1 MANTLTINTRL
12 INLNW
17 TTATNYTIR
26 LGSDVVREVDGNRSP
41 SPAVNNLKVFSSF
54 STFPSYESVAPAYNS
69 TGSYITT
76 ASITFDRPLSI
87 NTTPYNVLLY
97 KKGSGSDTLV
107 ATIASTDSRIV
118 KNNKTITID
127 LRNLLEGSSTYYL
140 AADSGIFIDM
150 FKFPTPAL
158 TEAIF
163 KYSTAAG
170 PQRVRISPLNGTTGT
185 FETTASIF
193 FDRNMFFDTQDLTRN
208 ITVKTSTGTDFLKF
222 YSTST
227 GVSIVNTSLNVSLLS
242 KPMPEGE
249 YYINYSDKF
258 VRDQYTFPA
267 TGISN
272 SSTFR
277 WKQTS
282 ISNMTSRRYK
292 ANVPYQLFTA
302 TTPQVLDV
310 DLNSSKQYTF
320 TLNSNSGTFTST
332 NGVITGTTWVYQGT
346 KQEINSEIPNVRFTR
361 SEVERNNDI
370 TFNYTLTKDGTLLVN
385 NTYDL
390 VGIPF
395 PLASPLTLT
404 ISQPRIIDE
413 TITFTAS
420 VSTATQLNGTVEFK
434 SDGVVIATAPINIAG
449 VASTVTAIASTGTK
463 AIFASFIEPTTNDGN
478 RYETLNSVTQQI
490 FVDLGQRLSTG
501 TLVLSSLG
509 RITAG
514 NNSTILNAS
523 LNTSTVFTGTESGR
537 VSIANSSFKSVTSE
551 IVTAKVVD
559 FAPSTGD
566 GFNNNF
572 QPGYIQLE
580 TLDGFNFEFG
590 EYFTLWFDLAKL
602 LSDNNLQ
609 PQPTTFVANDMVIT
623 QVDTVNKRLYLFESS
638 ESTYSYSDILDD
650 IAESAD
656 NLNLTNADL
665 SIYFKLLNRGS
676 FWEADIDADKIE
688 ITTSYASSSTTQTY
702 SPARKLTTSTFVN
715 NTATYS
721 LGSFASGEYVFYADW
736 EGRPVAPKYYGQ
748 TSTTITQIILPKTR
762 VVSRI
767 SPKTKTFTYYNVDR
781 SINTCSVGVSVA
793 NWFNESAPTGT
804 ITLNDGATQLA
815 STSTFNK
822 YENIRVTPTSRTT
835 SPTGHYVL
843 NFTTTASLADVVFAS
858 GNSVV
863 DGDALVSKLQLY
875 VNGVAYTNTASG
887 GGSVTDIFYKV
898 VNTGTSYW
906 LEVWNPVAFT
916 DNGYPFNQ
924 RGDSGDRDISIFNQW
939 TSLSNVSVK
948 VIKTVNTSWNTLV
961 WNPSAISGQLD
972 SGARTLT
979 MTYSGDTYNFS
990 TSTTS
995 TFIGVTKA
1003 TVSGAVVLQTGTQ
1016 ISANLNG
1023 AYPVNPVVLKS
1034 HPNFFY
1040 KNTAT
1045 TITGWPLYN
1054 GGENEEFGLF
1064 SGVGSL
1070 EDPISFPAT
1079 SIPIV
1084 GRVSSFPLPNVGT
1097 YTQVVA
1103 IIYYNTATSVN
1114 DLVFV
1119 KDPGFGTQWEGGGTL
1134 SKWVNNYGTGTVI
1147 TSATATSTGT
1157 VSFGSTSS
1165 TGLHSITISADQYMN
1180 TATIGKFLV

>member
-17 TTATNYTIR
+17 TTATNYTIK
-26 LGSDVVREVDGNRSP
+26 LGSDLVREVGGNRSP
-41 SPAVNNLKVFSSF
+41 SPAVDNLKVFTSF

-87 NTTPYNVLLY
+87 NTTTYNVLLY
-97 KKGSGSDTLV
+97 KKGSGSDSLI
-107 ATIASTDSRIV
+107 ATIPSTDSRIV

-127 LRNLLEGSSTYYL
+127 LRNLLEGASTYYL
-140 AADSGIFIDM
+140 AANSGIFIDM
-150 FKFPTPAL
+150 FKFPAPAL
-158 TEAIF
+158 TESIF

-170 PQRVRISPLNGTTGT
+170 PQVVRTSPTNGTTGT

-227 GVSIVNTSLNVSLLS
+227 GVSIVSTALNVSLLS

-258 VRDQYTFPA
+258 VRDQFTFPA
-267 TGISN
+267 TAISN

-282 ISNMTSRRYK
+282 ISNMSSRRYQ
-292 ANVPYQLFTA
+292 ANSAYQLFTA

-320 TLNSNSGTFTST
+320 TLNSTSGTFTST

-346 KQEINSEIPNVRFTR
+346 KSQINTEIPNVRFTR
-361 SEVERNNDI
+361 SEANRNNDI

-390 VGIPF
+390 IGIPF

-413 TITFTAS
+413 GITFTAS

-463 AIFASFIEPTTNDGN
+463 AIFASFIEPTTNNGD
-478 RYETLNSVTQQI
+478 RYETLNSTVQQI

-514 NNSTILNAS
+514 DNSNILNVS

-537 VSIANSSFKSVTSE
+537 VSLANSSFKAISSE
-551 IVTAKVVD
+551 IVAAKVVNSV
-559 FAPSTGD
+559 PSTGD
-566 GFNNNF
+566 GFNGNF
-572 QPGYIQLE
+572 EPGYIQLE

-609 PQPTTFVANDMVIT
+609 PQPTTFIANDMVIT
-623 QVDTVNKRLYLFESS
+623 EVDTVNKRLYLFESS

-650 IAESAD
+650 VAEIAN
-656 NLNLTNADL
+656 NLSVTSADL
-665 SIYFKLLNRGS
+665 SIYFKLLSRGG
-676 FWEADIDADKIE
+676 FWAANIDADKVE
-688 ITTSYASSSTTQTY
+688 ITTSYATSSTTQTY
-702 SPARKLTTSTFVN
+702 SPVRKITTATFVN
-715 NTATYS
+715 NTASYS
-721 LGSFASGEYVFYADW
+721 LGTLASGEYAFYADW

-748 TSTTITQIILPKTR
+748 TSTAITQTILPK
-762 VVSRI
+762 VKLVPRI
-767 SPKTKTFTYYNVDR
+767 DPKTKSFTYYNVDR
-781 SINTCSVGVSVA
+781 SINTCSVGVSLS
-793 NWFNESAPTGT
+793 NWFDENPPTGT

-822 YENIRVTPTSRTT
+822 YENIRITPTSRTT

-843 NFTTTASLADVVFAS
+843 NFTTTASLADVVFPS
-858 GNSVV
+858 GNSQASDVL
-863 DGDALVSKLQLY
+863 ASNLQLY
-875 VNGVAYTNTASG
+875 VNGVPYNNT
-887 GGSVTDIFYKV
+887 GSNTSSVFYKIIS
-898 VNTGTSYW
+898 TGTSKW
-906 LEVWNPVAFT
+906 LEVWAPVEFNGT
-916 DNGYPFNQ
+916 GYPWNQ
-924 RGDSGDRDISIFNQW
+924 RGDSGDRDLSVFTQW
-939 TSLSNVSVK
+939 TTLTNVTVK
-948 VIKTVNTSWNTLV
+948 VIKNVNTSWNTLV
-961 WNPSAISGQLD
+961 WEPSAIGGQLD

-979 MTYSGDTYNFS
+979 MSYSGDTYNFS

-995 TFIGVTKA
+995 TFIGITKA
-1003 TVSGAVVLQTGTQ
+1003 TITNAVVLRSGTQ
-1016 ISANLNG
+1016 TTGNLNG
-1023 AYPVNPVVLKS
+1023 AYPVNPVVLRS
-1034 HPNFFY
+1034 HSNILSR
-1040 KNTAT
+1040 NTASSV
-1045 TITGWPLYN
+1045 TGWPLYT
-1054 GGENEEFGLF
+1054 GGEGEEEGVFDEFGF
-1064 SGVGSL
+1064 Q
-1070 EDPISFPAT
+1070 PT
-1079 SIPIV
+1079 
-1084 GRVSSFPLPNVGT
+1084 LPNYTGT
-1097 YTQVVA
+1097 ITIIGSTSTFVNGSPWTGPSSDYDAVV
-1103 IIYYNTATSVN
+1103 YYNTASSVN
-1114 DLVFV
+1114 DILYIKTPVI
-1119 KDPGFGTQWEGGGTL
+1119 GWRGAGTL
-1134 SKWVNNYGTGTVI
+1134 SKWSPNYNTGTVV

-1165 TGLHSITISADQYMN
+1165 TGLHSMTVSADQYMN
-1180 TATIGKFLV
+1180 TATIGKYFV

>member
-17 TTATNYTIR
+17 TTATNYVIKLTE
-26 LGSDVVREVDGNRSP
+26 GVVREVEGNRSP
-41 SPAVNNLKVFSSF
+41 SPAVDNLKVFTSF

-69 TGSYITT
+69 TGSFITT
-76 ASITFDRPLSI
+76 ASITFNRPLSI
-87 NTTPYNVLLY
+87 NTTTYNVLLY
-97 KKGSGSDTLV
+97 KKGSGSDTLIS
-107 ATIASTDSRIV
+107 TIASTDSRIV

-127 LRNLLEGSSTYYL
+127 LRNLLEGNSTYYL

-150 FKFPTPAL
+150 FKFPAPAL
-158 TEAIF
+158 TESIF

-170 PQRVRISPLNGTTGT
+170 PQVVRTSPTNGTTGT

-277 WKQTS
+277 WRQTS

-320 TLNSNSGTFTST
+320 TLNSTSGTFTST

-346 KQEINSEIPNVRFTR
+346 KQQINSEIPNVRFTR

-395 PLASPLTLT
+395 PLATPLTLT

-509 RITAG
+509 RIAIG
-514 NNSTILNAS
+514 DNSNILNAS

-537 VSIANSSFKSVTSE
+537 VSLANSSFKPVNSE
-551 IVTAKVVD
+551 IVFSKIVD
-559 FAPSTGD
+559 FRSATGSD
-566 GFNNNF
+566 FDNNF

-590 EYFTLWFDLAKL
+590 EYFTLYYTRDWPENQGPDYFFA
-602 LSDNNLQ
+602 
-609 PQPTTFVANDMVIT
+609 TDMVI
-623 QVDTVNKRLYLFESS
+623 VDIDVANKRLYVFEIT
-638 ESTYSYSDILDD
+638 EDTLIYDD
-650 IAESAD
+650 VLTAANAD
-656 NLNLTNADL
+656 RINLNLTYAQV
-665 SIYFKLLNRGS
+665 SAKLKMLNRGGL
-676 FWEADIDADKIE
+676 WTAPDADMIDV
-688 ITTSYASSSTTQTY
+688 TTSYASSSTTQTY
-702 SPARKLTTSTFVN
+702 SPARKLTTATFVN
-715 NTATYS
+715 NTTSYS

-748 TSTTITQIILPKTR
+748 TSTAITQTILPK
-762 VVSRI
+762 VKLVSRI
-767 SPKTKTFTYYNVDR
+767 APKTKTFTYYNVDR
-781 SINTCSVGVSVA
+781 SINTCSVGVSIA
-793 NWFNESAPTGT
+793 NWFSEYPPTGT

-815 STSTFNK
+815 STSTLKK
-822 YENIRVTPTSRTT
+822 YENIRITPSSRTT

-858 GNSVV
+858 GNSVTSDV
-863 DGDALVSKLQLY
+863 LSSKLQLY

-887 GGSVTDIFYKV
+887 GGAVTDIFYKI

-906 LEVWNPVAFT
+906 LEAWNPVAFT

-924 RGDSGDRDISIFNQW
+924 RGDSGDRDLSIFNEW
-939 TSLSNVSVK
+939 TGLSNVSVK

-961 WNPSAISGQLD
+961 WDPSAIGGQLD
-972 SGARTLT
+972 SGSRTLT
-979 MTYSGDTYNFS
+979 MTYSGDTYNES

-1023 AYPVNPVVLKS
+1023 AYPENPVVLKS
-1034 HPNFFY
+1034 HTTTLSR
-1040 KNTAT
+1040 NTAST
-1045 TITGWPLYN
+1045 YTGWPLFN
-1054 GGENEEFGLF
+1054 GGENEEFSLF
-1064 SGVGSL
+1064 DSYLSAYTGTITIVGST
-1070 EDPISFPAT
+1070 STNVFPNTA
-1079 SIPIV
+1079 
-1084 GRVSSFPLPNVGT
+1084 FGT
-1097 YTQVVA
+1097 AVV
-1103 IIYYNTATSVN
+1103 YYNTASSVN
-1114 DLVFV
+1114 DLLFI
-1119 KDPGFGTQWEGGGTL
+1119 KSAPLGIWYGAGTL
-1134 SKWVNNYGTGTVI
+1134 SKWAPNYSAGTVI
-1147 TSATATSTGT
+1147 ASSTATSTGT

-1165 TGLHSITISADQYMN
+1165 TGLHSVTVSADQYMN